1 MQCLECRCR
10 QAFVH
15 HVRVLLA
22 GGYMKN
28 SKFAE
33 LDTLSNKMYVQ
44 LYMFGA
50 FVVNRVSQHIDRG
63 YIITIRHRSL
73 GNATMELSQQLLEP
87 DALGRSVGD
96 IAVFSFRARP
106 RHCRLP
112 LG

>member
-1 MQCLECRCR
+1 
-10 QAFVH
+10 
-15 HVRVLLA
+15 
-22 GGYMKN
+22 MKN
-28 SKFAE
+28 SEFAK

-63 YIITIRHRSL
+63 YIITICHGSL
-73 GNATMELSQQLLEP
+73 VNAAMELAQQLLEP

-96 IAVFSFRARP
+96 NAVFSFCART
-106 RHCRLP
+106 RHCQLP